1 MKEEELLQAEA
12 RLREEFNRWAEAGRG
27 EEMGEEHAAIAA
39 GMLAEMRFAP
49 TDKILDLGCGAGWLC
64 GLLADKAPQGQG
76 VGVDVADEMIRRAR
90 QRHVE
95 RAHMMFVVG
104 EAEDIP
110 WDDNFF
116 NHVVSVESAYYWP
129 EPAKA
134 FREIF
139 RVLQPGGELRV
150 LINLYRE
157 NAYSHPWRGKL
168 GVPPHLPP
176 GGGPPAT
183 SRSGSRAPPSSASSA
198 ARGRCWPADGSP
210 CRARPSISPAV
221 SIACGKAR
229 LAVLDFPVRL
239 R

>member
-64 GLLADKAPQGQG
+64 GILADKAPQGQV

-157 NAYSHPWRGKL
+157 NAYSHPWREKL
-168 GVPPHLPP
+168 AVPTHLLSGDDWCGLMEQAGFRAARHSRIVDPRP
-176 GGGPPAT
+176 VPAGYQ
-183 SRSGSRAPPSSASSA
+183 SKWFKSA
-198 ARGRCWPADGSP
+198 AELGEFRRQGALLASGRKPLPGQA
-210 CRARPSISPAV
+210 
-221 SIACGKAR
+221 
-229 LAVLDFPVRL
+229 
-239 R
+239 